1 MTPKWTKWAPP
12 NGVVETT
19 LSPEIATVARRT
31 RKGTPNHPIEFRRE
45 LAKLACEPGVSVAR
59 LALDYGLN
67 TNLLFKRRRA
77 YQVGQSEPPTLLP
90 VEVVHDERTI
100 ENAAALP
107 VQSQSKA
114 QPVVAGVIEISVGVA
129 RVRIEGVPDA
139 ATLRVVLHTLLAA
152 AEAEA

>member
-1 MTPKWTKWAPP
+1 MDTVGPTKR
-12 NGVVETT
+12 VVETT

-31 RKGTPNHPIEFRRE
+31 RKGTPNHTIEFRRE

-59 LALDYGLN
+59 LALEHGLN
-67 TNLLFKRRRA
+67 TNLLFKWRRA
-77 YQVGQSEPPTLLP
+77 YQAGQYEPPTLLP
-90 VEVVHDERTI
+90 IEVVHDERTI

-107 VQSQSKA
+107 IQSPAKA

-139 ATLRVVLHTLLAA
+139 ATLRVVLRTLRAA